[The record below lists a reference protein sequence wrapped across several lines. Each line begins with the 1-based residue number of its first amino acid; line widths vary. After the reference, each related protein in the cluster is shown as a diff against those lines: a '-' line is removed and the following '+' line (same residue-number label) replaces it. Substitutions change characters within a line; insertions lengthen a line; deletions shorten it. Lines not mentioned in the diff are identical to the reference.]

1 MTRTPQH
8 PPLRPAPRPI
18 RSLLIRISAMPPS
31 VMIKLRGTSQHCTN
45 PQQLSKGS
53 ALFTSS
59 LGSSLRICIFT
70 SASWVIGVFAGSVP
84 SERAQDA
91 AYSRIVVDPVSMR
104 TGRSIPKSASL
115 TVRLE
120 PDAKTPL
127 NLRKYL
133 HRELVA

>member
-45 PQQLSKGS
+45 PQQLSK
-53 ALFTSS
+53 
-59 LGSSLRICIFT
+59 
-70 SASWVIGVFAGSVP
+70 GVFAGSVP

>member
-45 PQQLSKGS
+45 PQQLSKG
-53 ALFTSS
+53 
-59 LGSSLRICIFT
+59 
-70 SASWVIGVFAGSVP
+70 VFAGSVP

-91 AYSRIVVDPVSMR
+91 GSLKRAESAMR

-120 PDAKTPL
+120 PDAKTAQL
-127 NLRKYL
+127 EEYL
-133 HRELVA
+133 DRELVD